1 MAEEVAKKASEFANI
16 CEQNSDIIASLVPP
30 TPPPPIACCRKRDLQ
45 KMFLFSLSQLRSG
58 SEVNQEAN
66 RATAVYENNPLLQKK
81 VWERVGGVKFHFS
94 KKGSVENERI
104 AFLKRLMQLCSQK
117 RQGKEVVGGLAKKLA
132 EHTYV
137 VKHVA
142 R

>member
-1 MAEEVAKKASEFANI
+1 MEFTLAEEVAKKASEFANI

-66 RATAVYENNPLLQKK
+66 RATAGYENNPLLQKK
-81 VWERVGGVKFHFS
+81 AG
-94 KKGSVENERI
+94 KG
-104 AFLKRLMQLCSQK
+104 
-117 RQGKEVVGGLAKKLA
+117 
-132 EHTYV
+132 
-137 VKHVA
+137 
-142 R
+142 